1 MTTTYNGLREVDNH
15 PSILEVIVRMNNV
28 IVRAGLRL
36 PYDLNTWLIL
46 EAKKHGIPKNAL
58 ILQILW
64 NWMEQKENEDLK
76 VKK

>member
-1 MTTTYNGLREVDNH
+1 MHIGGDCMSNA
-15 PSILEVIVRMNNV
+15 

-64 NWMEQKENEDLK
+64 NWMEQKKGGEE
-76 VKK
+76 